1 MLKIFHFSK
10 SFPPDLNY
18 QILSFAKANYF
29 AVLKAYQLP
38 WALTL
43 SLISL
48 LDQAIEELIKELRA
62 IRKTTAHHA
71 FMTDDIVGVNR

>member
-1 MLKIFHFSK
+1 MYKIFHFSK
-10 SFPPDLNY
+10 SFLPDLNY

-29 AVLKAYQLP
+29 AVLKAYQIP

-43 SLISL
+43 IDQLG
-48 LDQAIEELIKELRA
+48 DQAIKELIKELRA
-62 IRKTTAHHA
+62 VRKTTAHHA